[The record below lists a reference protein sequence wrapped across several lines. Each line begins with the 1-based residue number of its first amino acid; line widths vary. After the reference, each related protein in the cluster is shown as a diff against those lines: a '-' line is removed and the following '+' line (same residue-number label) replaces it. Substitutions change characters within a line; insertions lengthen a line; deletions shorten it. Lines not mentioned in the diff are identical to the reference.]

1 MPTVQ
6 PPARIWFRTG
16 TAMQPPDVRES
27 GEELPDPAADGQGPG
42 GEGAGAPAAHGGGLG
57 GLAALKPVSVIIIV
71 LSVVGVAV
79 AAVVHS
85 VMLFLTIAPL
95 NTVSQKHAA
104 GLTSYIYPEFAQ
116 DWKLFAPNPTSA
128 NTHVQA
134 RVKVLMPDGALK
146 TTGWMDLTA
155 MDEAW
160 IVHNPLPS
168 QAHQNQLRGA
178 WSNYVSTLDDKGRP
192 VGLFGTMMQEYLLR
206 IAAQRFGPHFDGG
219 TVQHVQLRSASTPI
233 AAPSWSNQH
242 VDTTTGYLVEPW
254 WTVKAEDFK

>member
-1 MPTVQ
+1 
-6 PPARIWFRTG
+6 
-16 TAMQPPDVRES
+16 MQPPDVRES

-42 GEGAGAPAAHGGGLG
+42 GEGAGAPTAQGGRLG
-57 GLAALKPVSVIIIV
+57 GLVALKPVSVIIIV

-85 VMLFLTIAPL
+85 VMLFLNIAPL

-104 GLTSYIYPEFAQ
+104 GLNSYIYPEFAQ

-178 WSNYVSTLDDKGRP
+178 WANYVSTLDDKGRP
-192 VGLFGTMMQEYLLR
+192 VGLFGTMMQEYLVR

-219 TVQHVQLRSASTPI
+219 TVQNVQLRSASTPI
-233 AAPSWSNQH
+233 AAPSWSNQY

>member
-1 MPTVQ
+1 
-6 PPARIWFRTG
+6 
-16 TAMQPPDVRES
+16 MQPPDVREP
-27 GEELPDPAADGQGPG
+27 GEELPDPAPDGQTPG
-42 GEGAGAPAAHGGGLG
+42 GAGEGAGSPADHVGKLG
-57 GLAALKPVSVIIIV
+57 GTSALSPVSMIIIV

-85 VMLFLTIAPL
+85 VMLFLNIAPL

-104 GLTSYIYPEFAQ
+104 GLNNYIYPEFAQ

-155 MDEAW
+155 MDEVW

-178 WSNYVSTLDDKGRP
+178 WSNYVSTLDDKGQP
-192 VGLFGTMMQEYLLR
+192 VGLFGNLMQQYLLR
-206 IAAQRFGPHFDGG
+206 IAAQRFGPHYDGG
-219 TVQHVQLRSASTPI
+219 TVQLVQLRSASTPI
-233 AAPSWSNQH
+233 AAPSWSNQY